1 MPAFGKICYMDIDAR
16 EYQSRTAPLPTAA
29 EVAGGQT
36 MPGSGTKE
44 IIGNTVAVGRRGIP
58 TGNDMEGKGMP
69 SAAPVISREEKASR
83 LEAGRIYPALVKGH
97 QGKKVKFKLDG
108 MENIYGFFS
117 LEQINI
123 PGKEIGK
130 DQLKE
135 VFPVDGKIRVRYK
148 GKEGDSLIWECV
160 DITG

>member
-1 MPAFGKICYMDIDAR
+1 MPESIR
-16 EYQSRTAPLPTAA
+16 EERPRFRRWPKWPEDRRCPGLAQRKESLEIQSAA
-29 EVAGGQT
+29 
-36 MPGSGTKE
+36 
-44 IIGNTVAVGRRGIP
+44 GRKGIP
-58 TGNDMEGKGMP
+58 NGNDKDMEGKGMP